1 MSKQDPYLSR
11 EQEKYDNPVP
21 SREFILDHIQKSNN
35 KTNFNQLCQDLKVFE
50 DERQIAF
57 KRRLRAMERDGQLFF
72 NKFKCYVIPT
82 DDGLVKGRVIGHR
95 DGFGFLEVE
104 GEAKDWF
111 ITKYQMDRVLH
122 GDWVLAKAGSRG
134 SGGKVD
140 ARIVRVLEKE
150 RAPIVGRFFVE
161 HGMAVVVPE
170 DPRLTQDII
179 VLPGSENGARHNQ
192 MVQVQITQSPS
203 KQMNAVGK
211 VTEVLGDHMAP
222 GMEIEV
228 ALRNHEIPYEWPQA
242 VLDQVAEHGE
252 FVAEPDKLGRVDLRD
267 LPLLTIDGED
277 ARDFDDAVYCERK
290 KSGGWRLWVA
300 IADVSHYVPK
310 GSALDKEAI
319 SRGNSVYFPEQVVP
333 MLPKVLSNGLCSLN
347 PQVDRL
353 CMVAEMTVSEA
364 GRLSGYRFYEAVM
377 NSHARLTYTKV
388 HAMLQGDEALREQYS
403 ALYPHISELHQM
415 YMALKS
421 ERQARGAIEFETLE
435 TRFVFNAHRKIES
448 IVPVVRN
455 DAHKLIEECMILA
468 NVSAARLLEKHEA
481 SALFRVHDQPDPE
494 KLSQFRL
501 FLQDLGIESTLG
513 HEPTPLEIT
522 EALAGLGERPEL
534 ELIQTMLLRSMKQA
548 VYQPDNIGH
557 YGLALKAYAHFTSP
571 IRRYPDL
578 VVHRAIKGILAEQ
591 GQSVSGAYVYES
603 DEADQLGEQCSMTER
618 RADDA
623 TREVADWLKCE
634 FMQDHVGDEFTGVIS
649 SVTNFGLFVR
659 LDELQI
665 DGMIHVS
672 NLGHEYFHF
681 DGAKHC
687 LIGEHSRSVFR
698 LGDKLSVVVNSVS
711 LDERRI
717 NLALAEEAVPDRYA
731 RRRRKAAT
739 ESAGKSVR
747 AQLKD
752 GKIPGKAK
760 KDSKADKDA
769 APAKSD
775 GKKPKK
781 GKKTT
786 PKGKAK
792 KAKQAATL
800 TGKKKTKKSA
810 SKTKAKRPGKN
821 ARKRNKSSAG
831 A

>member
-1 MSKQDPYLSR
+1 MPKQDPYLSR

-21 SREFILDHIQKSNN
+21 SREFILEKIKASSK
-35 KTNFNQLCQDLKVFE
+35 KTSFSQLCQALNVFE
-50 DERQIAF
+50 EERQIAF
-57 KRRLRAMERDGQLFF
+57 KRRLRAMERDGQLHF
-72 NKFKCYVIPT
+72 NKFKCYVIPC
-82 DDGLVKGRVIGHR
+82 DDGLVKGKVIGHR

-104 GEAKDWF
+104 GEKKDWF
-111 ITKYQMDRVLH
+111 ITKHQMDRVLH
-122 GDWVLAKAGSRG
+122 GDWVLAKAASRG
-134 SGGKVD
+134 SGGKVE
-140 ARIVRVLEKE
+140 ARIVRVLESE
-150 RAPIVGRFFVE
+150 RAPIIGRYFVE

-179 VLPGSENGARHNQ
+179 ILPGSEKGARHNQ
-192 MVQVQITQSPS
+192 MVQVEITQRPT

-211 VTEVLGDHMAP
+211 VTDVIGDHMAP

-228 ALRNHEIPYEWPQA
+228 ALRNHDIPHIWPQA
-242 VLDQVAEHGE
+242 VEDQVSKHGE
-252 FVAEPDKLGRVDLRD
+252 HVAEKDKQGRIDLRN

-277 ARDFDDAVYCERK
+277 ARDFDDAVHCERK
-290 KSGGWRLWVA
+290 RSGGWRLWVA
-300 IADVSHYVPK
+300 IADVSHYVEKNSP
-310 GSALDKEAI
+310 LDKEAI
-319 SRGNSVYFPEQVVP
+319 ERGNSVYFPEQVVP

-347 PQVDRL
+347 PKVDRL

-388 HAMLQGDEALREQYS
+388 HAILQGDEKLRAEY
-403 ALYPHISELHQM
+403 ADVTPHLTELHNM

-421 ERQARGAIEFETLE
+421 ARQTRGAIEFETLE
-435 TRFVFNAHRKIES
+435 TRFVFNAYRKIES

-481 SALFRVHDQPDPE
+481 SSLYRVHDEPDPE
-494 KLSQFRL
+494 KLSHFRQFL
-501 FLQDLGIESTLG
+501 NDLGIESPIG
-513 HEPTPLEIT
+513 HEPTPLELT
-522 EALAGLGERPEL
+522 EALASLGQRPET

-591 GQSVSGAYVYES
+591 GQKVSGAYVYDA

-634 FMQDHVGDEFTGVIS
+634 FMQDHVGSEFSGVIS

-687 LIGEHSRSVFR
+687 LVGEHSKTVYR
-698 LGDKLSVVVNSVS
+698 LGDKLSVVVASVS

-717 NLALAEEAVPDRYA
+717 NLVLADEAEPDRYA
-731 RRRRKAAT
+731 RRRKKSSSDAEPAAK
-739 ESAGKSVR
+739 SSVR
-747 AQLKD
+747 AQLKA
-752 GKIPGKAK
+752 GKIPKGKSDKQDDSPDKGSKQAK
-760 KDSKADKDA
+760 KR
-769 APAKSD
+769 
-775 GKKPKK
+775 
-781 GKKTT
+781 KKTT
-786 PKGKAK
+786 PKGVLKKSKKAGASGSKKAAK
-792 KAKQAATL
+792 KS
-800 TGKKKTKKSA
+800 TGKKA
-810 SKTKAKRPGKN
+810 TKAKRPGKN
-821 ARKRNKSSAG
+821 ARKRQKNSAG